1 MKPQTGWPRLPNS
14 MRSLYRKGAGSTS
27 GAGLRK
33 ESDRSGG
40 KVAHSED
47 RQPKGKAI
55 RPLARLLPYLSRYRG
70 LVMGALF
77 ALVLSAATTLALPL
91 AVRRMV
97 DHGFAAADGS
107 FINNYFGMLL
117 GLATLLALASA
128 LRYYFVITVG
138 ERVVADLRRDVF
150 ARVTSLSPA
159 FFDVNQSGEI
169 VSRLTAD
176 TTQIK
181 SAFGSAASQALRNTI
196 LCLGAMAMMIYTSP
210 QLSGLALGAIPV
222 IVFPL
227 VAFGRSVR
235 KRSRAAQDT
244 LARTSA
250 FAAETIGATR
260 TVQAFNGETAATARY
275 AATVEDA
282 FGAARA
288 AIRSRALLTG
298 FAIFMIFGSIVGVLW
313 YGAQNVLAGT
323 MTAGTLGQFV
333 LYSVIAA
340 SALGQLSE
348 VWGELSQAGGAA
360 ERLTELLHEIP
371 AVREPAS
378 PIPLPRPPRGAVTFE
393 NVSFAYPSREN
404 SVTLNNLSLDV
415 RPGETVAIV
424 GPSGAG
430 KSTIFSLLLR
440 FYDPVS
446 GTIRLDG
453 IDLREASLSD
463 LRSRLA
469 LVPQDVTIFAA
480 SIHDNIAFGSTGVSR
495 DAVRAAAIAAQAHE
509 FIEKLDSGYDTLAG
523 ERGVTLSG
531 GQRQRIAIA
540 RAILR
545 DAPVLLLDEA
555 TSALDAE
562 SETLV
567 QKALD
572 GLMKERTTLV
582 IAHRL
587 ATVLKADRILVMDEG
602 RIVEEGTHQSLVAKG
617 GLYARLARLQ
627 FHDINREAVSA
638 PLA

>member
-1 MKPQTGWPRLPNS
+1 M
-14 MRSLYRKGAGSTS
+14 
-27 GAGLRK
+27 
-33 ESDRSGG
+33 
-40 KVAHSED
+40 AHTED
-47 RQPKGKAI
+47 RQSRSKAI

-70 LVMGALF
+70 LVVGALF
-77 ALVLSAATTLALPL
+77 SLTLSAATTLTLPL

-97 DHGFAAADGS
+97 DHGFAASDGTL
-107 FINNYFGMLL
+107 INNYFEMLL
-117 GLATLLALASA
+117 ALAALLALASA
-128 LRYYFVITVG
+128 MRYYFVITVG

-150 ARVTSLSPA
+150 ANVTALSPA
-159 FFDVNQSGEI
+159 FFDINQSGEI
-169 VSRLTAD
+169 VSRLSAD

-196 LCLGAMAMMIYTSP
+196 LCLGAMAMMIYTST
-210 QLSGLALGAIPV
+210 QLSGLVLAAIPV

-227 VAFGRSVR
+227 VAFGRAVR
-235 KRSRAAQDT
+235 QRSRTSQDT
-244 LARTSA
+244 LAQTSS
-250 FAAETIGATR
+250 FASEAIGATR
-260 TVQAFNGETAATARY
+260 TVQAFNGEVTAAARY
-275 AATVEDA
+275 ASIVEDA
-282 FGAARA
+282 FNAARA

-298 FAIFMIFGSIVGVLW
+298 FAIFMVFGSIVGVLW
-313 YGAQNVLAGT
+313 YGAHNVLAGT

-360 ERLTELLHEIP
+360 ERLTELLHEVS
-371 AVREPAS
+371 AVRDPAN
-378 PIPLPRPPRGAVTFE
+378 PIALPSPPRGAIAFDDVQ
-393 NVSFAYPSREN
+393 FAYPSREN
-404 SVTLNNLSLDV
+404 TVTLNRLSFDIH
-415 RPGETVAIV
+415 PGETVAIV

-440 FYDPVS
+440 FYDPAS
-446 GTIRLDG
+446 GSVRFDG
-453 IDLREASLSD
+453 VDLRDASLGD
-463 LRSRLA
+463 IRNRLA
-469 LVPQDVTIFAA
+469 IVPQDVTIFAE
-480 SIHDNIAFGSTGVSR
+480 SIYDNIAFGAPGASR
-495 DAVRAAAIAAQAHE
+495 EDVIIAAKAAQADE
-509 FIEKLDSGYDTLAG
+509 FIIRLEDGYDTLAG

-545 DAPVLLLDEA
+545 NAPVLLLDEA

-572 GLMKERTTLV
+572 GLMKERTTVV

-587 ATVLKADRILVMDEG
+587 ATVLKADRILVMDG
-602 RIVEEGTHQSLVAKG
+602 GHIVEEGTHQNLVSKG

-627 FHDINREAVSA
+627 FHDAGGEQSMATG
-638 PLA
+638 